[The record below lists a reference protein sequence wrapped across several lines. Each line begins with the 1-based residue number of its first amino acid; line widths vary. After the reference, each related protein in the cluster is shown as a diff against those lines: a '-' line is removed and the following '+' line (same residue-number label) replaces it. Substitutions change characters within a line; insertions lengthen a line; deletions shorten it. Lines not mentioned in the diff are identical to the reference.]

1 MYNIRHFF
9 KQKNYVLYLESFK
22 MFFGKY
28 GILETL
34 YLCLSKPKEYKY
46 IQLKMHNPPI
56 LRLL

>member
-1 MYNIRHFF
+1 
-9 KQKNYVLYLESFK
+9 

-34 YLCLSKPKEYKY
+34 YLRLSKPKEYKY